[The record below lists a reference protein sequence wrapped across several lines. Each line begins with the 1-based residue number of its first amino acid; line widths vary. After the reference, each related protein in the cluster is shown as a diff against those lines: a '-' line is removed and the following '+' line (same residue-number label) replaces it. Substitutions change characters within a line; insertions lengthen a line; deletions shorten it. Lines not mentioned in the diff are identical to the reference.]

1 MYLTSATTI
10 TKQRAKLKPNRKR
23 NETKTTTKG
32 KPVNTSAKSLNTR
45 KHAKR
50 DIKRE
55 SNYSARKTVE
65 EQKRGLSLVC
75 VAAFG
80 LAQEKKANKLK
91 LTRELSK
98 ERKEESAEELM
109 LQE

>member
-65 EQKRGLSLVC
+65 EQKRGLSSFAWQLLVWH
-75 VAAFG
+75 
-80 LAQEKKANKLK
+80 KKKGKQTKAD
-91 LTRELSK
+91 T
-98 ERKEESAEELM
+98 
-109 LQE
+109 